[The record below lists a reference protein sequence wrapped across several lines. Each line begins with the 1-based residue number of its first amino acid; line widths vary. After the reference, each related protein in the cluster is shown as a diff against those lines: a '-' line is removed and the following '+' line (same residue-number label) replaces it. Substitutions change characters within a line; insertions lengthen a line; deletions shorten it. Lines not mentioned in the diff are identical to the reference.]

1 MESVQTFIKEIIG
14 ISAVNQAKIFRS
26 LIIILVLWLVKLII
40 HKILHKQIQDVRNRY
55 IWRKTINYIIAVIGI
70 LFVGRIWFQ
79 GFQSLATFLGLL
91 SAGIAIAMKEVFVNI
106 AGWLFIIL
114 RRPISVG
121 DRIEVD
127 GVRGDIIDE
136 RLFQFSMMEIGNWV
150 DAEQSTGRVI
160 HVPNSKVFTS
170 PIANYSK
177 GFQYIWNEIS
187 VLITF
192 ESDWR
197 KAKNILKKIV
207 TEHSEHL
214 STSAARKV
222 KEASRKYMIF
232 YTKLSPIV
240 YTSVK
245 ESGVMLAMRYLCEP
259 KDRRNSEELM
269 WENILEAFAK
279 EDDIDFA
286 YPTYRIYEHGEKD
299 SGLQDRRYKDPQE
312 SKGK

>member
-1 MESVQTFIKEIIG
+1 MDTVQSFIKELIG
-14 ISAVNQAKIFRS
+14 VSEITQEKIFKS
-26 LIIILVLWLVKLII
+26 FIIILILWLVKILV
-40 HKILHKQIQDVRNRY
+40 HKILHRQIEDVKTRY
-55 IWRKTINYIIAVIGI
+55 LWRKTVNYIIAVLG
-70 LFVGRIWFQ
+70 LLVVGRIWYK

-91 SAGIAIAMKEVFVNI
+91 SAGIAIAMKEVIINM

-127 GVRGDIIDE
+127 NIQGDIIDV

-170 PIANYSK
+170 SIANYSK
-177 GFQYIWNEIS
+177 GFQYIWNELNI
-187 VLITF
+187 LITF
-192 ESDWR
+192 ESDWQ
-197 KAKNILKKIV
+197 KAKNILEKIV
-207 TEHSEHL
+207 EKHSKHL
-214 STSAARKV
+214 STSAAKRV

-299 SGLQDRRYKDPQE
+299 SGLQDRRYKGPQE